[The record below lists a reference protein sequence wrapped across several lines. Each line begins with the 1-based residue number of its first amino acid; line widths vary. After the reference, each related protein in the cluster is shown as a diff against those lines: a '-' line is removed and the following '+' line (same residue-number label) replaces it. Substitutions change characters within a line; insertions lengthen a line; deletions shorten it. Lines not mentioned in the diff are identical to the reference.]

1 MKKFDLK
8 SDSLT
13 IGKSFS
19 YFSVMKKTNP
29 VLFRFCCFYSKTT
42 LVEGFNKLISYYQMQ
57 KDDVEHIYFSFEYP
71 YAFSKW
77 LVLNKIYK
85 TNGAAY
91 SINFIFNQTDIIRH
105 DCIKRLKKIKKVWD
119 IKND

>member
-8 SDSLT
+8 QDSINL
-13 IGKSFS
+13 GKTPS
-19 YFSVMKKTNP
+19 YFSVMKKVNP
-29 VLFRFCCFYSKTT
+29 VAFRFCCFYSKRS
-42 LVEGFNKLISYYQMQ
+42 LIEGYNKLILYYENLKNFIQ
-57 KDDVEHIYFSFEYP
+57 DVYFSFEYP

-91 SINFIFNQTDIIRH
+91 SINFIFNQTDIIRQ
-105 DCIKRLKKIKKVWD
+105 DCIKRLKKIKKLWLD
-119 IKND
+119 KND